1 MQRVSVQVS
10 VQASCRCT
18 RFREQPF
25 SRSCLMESATAFQPN
40 DIQPVPEGSH
50 CEGGIQ
56 VFLDVYLPIVQPP
69 ADIILETTVI
79 PR

>member
-1 MQRVSVQVS
+1 
-10 VQASCRCT
+10 
-18 RFREQPF
+18 
-25 SRSCLMESATAFQPN
+25 MESATAFQPN